1 MLGVS
6 IMKVRNIT
14 CRGPMTGSPRYAGGV
29 GGCGGLMTT
38 ASALLLL

>member
-1 MLGVS
+1 MLG
-6 IMKVRNIT
+6 IYARKARNET

-29 GGCGGLMTT
+29 GGCGGLMTA